1 MGGQLTIADLAAR
14 LGISKASVSYA
25 LNDQP
30 GVSPETRE
38 RVRRLAREL
47 GWFPSSS
54 ARALSRA
61 RTGAIGLV
69 LSRDPELLGNEPF
82 FMRVI
87 SGIEQVLIEADV
99 ALVLRM
105 VGAAPGRD
113 LRVYERWAG
122 ERRVDGVILF
132 DAQQDDP
139 RFPLMERLGL
149 PAVLHGSPVA
159 AASMS
164 SVSGDEAD
172 DAARVVDHLHG
183 LGHRHI
189 AHVTGP
195 QTYLHEQLRQR
206 LVGAR
211 AAGVGIR
218 VDVRPGDY
226 SLQGARRVTAELLR
240 TPEPPTGIIYGS
252 DLMALG
258 GLDAAA
264 ELGVAVPGRLSLV
277 SWDDSILCQVA
288 RPDVTG
294 LERHPGDF
302 GRMSATVLLEVI
314 AGRGP
319 GDVVVGPS
327 DLMVRGTSGP
337 APS

>member
-1 MGGQLTIADLAAR
+1 MGGQLTIADLARR

-30 GVSPETRE
+30 GVSAETRE
-38 RVRRLAREL
+38 RVRSLAREL
-47 GWFPSSS
+47 GWYPSSS

-61 RTGAIGLV
+61 KTGAIGLV
-69 LSRDPELLGNEPF
+69 FSRDPELLGNEPF
-82 FMRVI
+82 YMRVI
-87 SGIEQVLIEADV
+87 SGIEQVLIDADV

-113 LRVYERWAG
+113 LTVYERWAG

-132 DAQQDDP
+132 DAKQDDP

-149 PAVLHGSPVA
+149 PAVLLGSPA
-159 AASMS
+159 GAASMPC
-164 SVSGDEAD
+164 VAGDEAH
-172 DAARVVDHLHG
+172 DAASVVDHLRA

-189 AHVTGP
+189 AHMTGP
-195 QTYLHEQLRQR
+195 QTYLHEQLRRR
-206 LVGAR
+206 LVGVR
-211 AAGVGIR
+211 AAEVGMR
-218 VDVRPGDY
+218 VDPAQGDY
-226 SLQGARRVTAELLR
+226 SLQDARRVTADLLR
-240 TPEPPTGIIYGS
+240 APAPPTAIVYGS

-258 GLDAAA
+258 GMDAAA
-264 ELGVAVPGRLSLV
+264 ALGVAVPGQLSLV

-294 LERHPGDF
+294 LERHPRDF
-302 GRMSATVLLEVI
+302 GRSCAMALLEVV
-314 AGRGP
+314 AGRRP
-319 GDVVVGPS
+319 GDVVVGQS